1 MSAKDKAKYKDFI
14 EVIYISKENSITQ
27 EFFNYLNGMTV
38 QELILLIK
46 KNKRFNF
53 LDLDNLNV
61 GIFGEIIKDFDVKLK
76 NFDRIEIYDKFNYS
90 TNDKRK
96 KNIKNKNIL
105 FFVIQL
111 YFLSLPQFLYLRL
124 L

>member
-1 MSAKDKAKYKDFI
+1 MSAKDKVKYKDFI

-96 KNIKNKNIL
+96 KNIKNKNI
-105 FFVIQL
+105 
-111 YFLSLPQFLYLRL
+111 
-124 L
+124 

>member
-1 MSAKDKAKYKDFI
+1 MSAKDKTKYKDFI

-38 QELILLIK
+38 REVILLIK
-46 KNKRFNF
+46 KNQRFNF

-90 TNDKRK
+90 ANDKRK
-96 KNIKNKNIL
+96 ENIKNKNN
-105 FFVIQL
+105 
-111 YFLSLPQFLYLRL
+111 
-124 L
+124 

>member
-38 QELILLIK
+38 REVILLIK

-53 LDLDNLNV
+53 LDLDNLYV
-61 GIFGEIIKDFDVKLK
+61 GIFGEIIKDFDV
-76 NFDRIEIYDKFNYS
+76 
-90 TNDKRK
+90 
-96 KNIKNKNIL
+96 
-105 FFVIQL
+105 
-111 YFLSLPQFLYLRL
+111 
-124 L
+124 

>member
-38 QELILLIK
+38 REVILLIK

-96 KNIKNKNIL
+96 KNIKNKNI
-105 FFVIQL
+105 
-111 YFLSLPQFLYLRL
+111 
-124 L
+124 

>member
-90 TNDKRK
+90 ANDKRK
-96 KNIKNKNIL
+96 KNIKNKNI
-105 FFVIQL
+105 
-111 YFLSLPQFLYLRL
+111 
-124 L
+124 

>member
-1 MSAKDKAKYKDFI
+1 MSAKDKVKYKDFI

-76 NFDRIEIYDKFNYS
+76 NFDRIEIYDKFKYS
-90 TNDKRK
+90 VNDKRK
-96 KNIKNKNIL
+96 ENIKNKNN
-105 FFVIQL
+105 
-111 YFLSLPQFLYLRL
+111 
-124 L
+124 

>member
-38 QELILLIK
+38 QELIFLIK

-76 NFDRIEIYDKFNYS
+76 NFDRIEIYDKFKYS
-90 TNDKRK
+90 VNDKRK
-96 KNIKNKNIL
+96 ENIKNKNN
-105 FFVIQL
+105 
-111 YFLSLPQFLYLRL
+111 
-124 L
+124 

>member
-53 LDLDNLNV
+53 LDLDNLNI

-76 NFDRIEIYDKFNYS
+76 NFDRIEIYDKFKYS
-90 TNDKRK
+90 TNEKRK
-96 KNIKNKNIL
+96 KNIKNKNI
-105 FFVIQL
+105 
-111 YFLSLPQFLYLRL
+111 
-124 L
+124 

>member
-38 QELILLIK
+38 QELIFLIK

-61 GIFGEIIKDFDVKLK
+61 GIFGELIKDFDVKLK

-96 KNIKNKNIL
+96 KNIKNKNI
-105 FFVIQL
+105 
-111 YFLSLPQFLYLRL
+111 
-124 L
+124 

>member
-38 QELILLIK
+38 QELIFLIK

-90 TNDKRK
+90 INDKRK
-96 KNIKNKNIL
+96 KNIKNKNI
-105 FFVIQL
+105 
-111 YFLSLPQFLYLRL
+111 
-124 L
+124 

>member
-96 KNIKNKNIL
+96 KI
-105 FFVIQL
+105 
-111 YFLSLPQFLYLRL
+111 
-124 L
+124 

>member
-38 QELILLIK
+38 QELIFLIK

-61 GIFGEIIKDFDVKLK
+61 GIFGEIIKDFDTKLN

-90 TNDKRK
+90 ANDKRK
-96 KNIKNKNIL
+96 ENIKNKNN
-105 FFVIQL
+105 
-111 YFLSLPQFLYLRL
+111 
-124 L
+124 

>member
-61 GIFGEIIKDFDVKLK
+61 GIFGEIIKDFDVKLN

-96 KNIKNKNIL
+96 KNIKNKNI
-105 FFVIQL
+105 
-111 YFLSLPQFLYLRL
+111 
-124 L
+124 

>member
-61 GIFGEIIKDFDVKLK
+61 GIFGEIIKDFVVKLK

-96 KNIKNKNIL
+96 KNIKNKNI
-105 FFVIQL
+105 
-111 YFLSLPQFLYLRL
+111 
-124 L
+124 

>member
-90 TNDKRK
+90 ANDKRK
-96 KNIKNKNIL
+96 DNIINKNN
-105 FFVIQL
+105 
-111 YFLSLPQFLYLRL
+111 
-124 L
+124 

>member
-38 QELILLIK
+38 RELILLIK

-96 KNIKNKNIL
+96 KI
-105 FFVIQL
+105 
-111 YFLSLPQFLYLRL
+111 
-124 L
+124 

>member
-90 TNDKRK
+90 ANDKRK
-96 KNIKNKNIL
+96 ENIKNKNN
-105 FFVIQL
+105 
-111 YFLSLPQFLYLRL
+111 
-124 L
+124 

>member
-38 QELILLIK
+38 QELIFLIK

-96 KNIKNKNIL
+96 KNIKNKNI
-105 FFVIQL
+105 
-111 YFLSLPQFLYLRL
+111 
-124 L
+124 

>member
-61 GIFGEIIKDFDVKLK
+61 GIFGEIIKDIDVKLK

-90 TNDKRK
+90 ANDKRK
-96 KNIKNKNIL
+96 ENMKNKNN
-105 FFVIQL
+105 
-111 YFLSLPQFLYLRL
+111 
-124 L
+124 

>member
-76 NFDRIEIYDKFNYS
+76 NFDRIEIYDKFKYS
-90 TNDKRK
+90 VNDKRK
-96 KNIKNKNIL
+96 ENIKNKNN
-105 FFVIQL
+105 
-111 YFLSLPQFLYLRL
+111 
-124 L
+124 

>member
-38 QELILLIK
+38 QELIFLIK

-90 TNDKRK
+90 ANDKRK
-96 KNIKNKNIL
+96 DNIINKNN
-105 FFVIQL
+105 
-111 YFLSLPQFLYLRL
+111 
-124 L
+124 

>member
-38 QELILLIK
+38 REVIMLIK

-76 NFDRIEIYDKFNYS
+76 NFDRIEIYDKFKYS
-90 TNDKRK
+90 VNDKRK
-96 KNIKNKNIL
+96 ENIKNKNN
-105 FFVIQL
+105 
-111 YFLSLPQFLYLRL
+111 
-124 L
+124 

>member
-27 EFFNYLNGMTV
+27 EFFNYLEGMTV

-53 LDLDNLNV
+53 LDLDNLNI

-76 NFDRIEIYDKFNYS
+76 NFDRIEIYDKFKYS
-90 TNDKRK
+90 TNEKRK
-96 KNIKNKNIL
+96 KNIKNKNI
-105 FFVIQL
+105 
-111 YFLSLPQFLYLRL
+111 
-124 L
+124 

>member
-61 GIFGEIIKDFDVKLK
+61 WIFGEIIKDFTYLD
-76 NFDRIEIYDKFNYS
+76 NFEEEK
-90 TNDKRK
+90 
-96 KNIKNKNIL
+96 
-105 FFVIQL
+105 
-111 YFLSLPQFLYLRL
+111 
-124 L
+124 

>member
-61 GIFGEIIKDFDVKLK
+61 GIFGEIIKDFDIKLN

-96 KNIKNKNIL
+96 KNIKNKNI
-105 FFVIQL
+105 
-111 YFLSLPQFLYLRL
+111 
-124 L
+124 

>member
-38 QELILLIK
+38 REVILLIK

-61 GIFGEIIKDFDVKLK
+61 GIFGEIIKDFEVKLK

-90 TNDKRK
+90 ANDKRK
-96 KNIKNKNIL
+96 GNIKNKNN
-105 FFVIQL
+105 
-111 YFLSLPQFLYLRL
+111 
-124 L
+124 

>member
-76 NFDRIEIYDKFNYS
+76 NFDRIELYDKFKYS
-90 TNDKRK
+90 VNDKRK
-96 KNIKNKNIL
+96 ENIKNKNN
-105 FFVIQL
+105 
-111 YFLSLPQFLYLRL
+111 
-124 L
+124 

>member
-38 QELILLIK
+38 REVIMLIK

-76 NFDRIEIYDKFNYS
+76 NFDRIEIYDEFNYS
-90 TNDKRK
+90 ANDKRK
-96 KNIKNKNIL
+96 DNIINKNN
-105 FFVIQL
+105 
-111 YFLSLPQFLYLRL
+111 
-124 L
+124 

>member
-46 KNKRFNF
+46 KDKRFNF

-76 NFDRIEIYDKFNYS
+76 NFDRIEIYDKFNHS

-96 KNIKNKNIL
+96 KNIKNKNI
-105 FFVIQL
+105 
-111 YFLSLPQFLYLRL
+111 
-124 L
+124 